1 MDVFSGHFED
11 MHRTVL
17 QNCNNMQQQHSM
29 KYTAKSAILIL
40 RKKILKTS
48 KRLLLLC
55 NILLVRQI
63 SHSLLTKNLHKHI
76 FA

>member
-55 NILLVRQI
+55 NILLVLYFCLKQEI
-63 SHSLLTKNLHKHI
+63 I
-76 FA
+76 FLKEPQ